1 MIKNSVIL
9 LLVGLAFSCSTRGQ
23 NLEVKS
29 SNTKSMSKIEKSDK
43 EWKQELDPEQYRVL
57 RQCGTEPPGTGKYYH
72 FNKDGVYVCAA
83 CGHVLFDSKT
93 KFSSGSGWP
102 SFFDV
107 VNDSTVTLVE
117 DNSYGMNRV
126 EVKCAYCGSHLGHV
140 FKDGPNP
147 TGLRYCINSVALD
160 FKERGDSTIS
170 EKK

>member
-1 MIKNSVIL
+1 MLKNSVIL
-9 LLVGLAFSCSTRGQ
+9 LLVSLACACSTQGQ
-23 NLEVKS
+23 NSDVKS
-29 SNTKSMSKIEKSDK
+29 SNTKSMSKVDKSDN
-43 EWKQELDPEQYRVL
+43 EWKKELDPEQYRVL

-107 VNDSTVTLVE
+107 VNDSSVTLVE
-117 DNSYGMNRV
+117 DHSYGMDRV

-160 FKERGDSTIS
+160 FKSRDDSTS
-170 EKK
+170 TEKK